1 MEMLMKVE
9 NIEDEESK
17 SSKPANGWFR
27 SMFSSSRDD
36 RLREAIEEYIEESD
50 SDVQSG
56 DLSSKQERYL
66 ISNIFKLR
74 DFRATDVMIPRA
86 DIAGIELDS
95 DKDVL
100 LKTFSTTQYGRLIV
114 YKETLDN
121 VVGFIHVKDVFQKV
135 IEGEDFSIKD
145 LVKEIPIVSPALPVM
160 ELLLF
165 MQQSKRHIGLVIDE
179 FGGTDGLVT
188 IGDVMEAIVGD
199 MDDEYDQSEQPS
211 LVYVKERS
219 CYYCDAR
226 YDIDDFLKELNI
238 ELPEDDKDEIDTVGG
253 LLFYYTGRVP
263 LRGEILKLEEVG
275 LKFEIVDADP
285 RRVYKLKISKF

>member
-1 MEMLMKVE
+1 MLMKVE
-9 NIEDEESK
+9 NIENEDER
-17 SSKPANGWFR
+17 SSRSSSGWFR

-36 RLREAIEEYIEESD
+36 KLREAIEEYIEDAESGED
-50 SDVQSG
+50 EG
-56 DLSSKQERYL
+56 DASSKQERYL

-74 DFRATDVMIPRA
+74 DCRATDVMIPRA
-86 DIAGIELDS
+86 DIAGIELDAER
-95 DKDVL
+95 DVL
-100 LKTFSTTQYGRLIV
+100 LEAFSSTQYGRLIV

-121 VVGFIHVKDVFQKV
+121 VVGFVHVKDVFQKV
-135 IEGEDFSIKD
+135 IEGAEFTIKD
-145 LVKEIPIVSPALPVM
+145 IVKEIPIVSPALPVM

-165 MQQSKRHIGLVIDE
+165 MQQSKKHIGLVIDE

-199 MDDEYDQSEQPS
+199 MDDEYDHSEQPN
-211 LVYVKERS
+211 LVYVRERS

-226 YDIDDFLKELNI
+226 YDIDDFLAELDV
-238 ELPEDDKDEIDTVGG
+238 ELPEEDKDEIDTVGG

-263 LRGEILKLEEVG
+263 LRGEILKFEELG

-285 RRVYKLKISKF
+285 RRVYKLKISKI